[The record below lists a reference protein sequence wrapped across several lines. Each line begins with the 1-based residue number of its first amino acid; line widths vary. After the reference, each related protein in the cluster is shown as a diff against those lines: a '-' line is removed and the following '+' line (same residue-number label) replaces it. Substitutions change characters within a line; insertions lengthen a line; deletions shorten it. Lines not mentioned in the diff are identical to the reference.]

1 VKTIIKIGLLATV
14 QILVIIFAA
23 QFLISEDK
31 SSHTD
36 TFVQQTINQIHT
48 KNFSQIE
55 KFDFETNFTE
65 VHLISNVNIFMII
78 NSISVLALIFGI
90 VTITRIE
97 TKKKVTMEKLSIVG
111 KLAARVAHDMRNPLS
126 IIQMTLE
133 NIKMSHNIDEKEQKQ
148 FDKIESAIF
157 RITHQIDDVLD
168 FVKMSVVKKEYHSLK
183 IILED
188 SIQKINIP
196 SNIQVK
202 FPQNDCK
209 ILCDRNK
216 MLIVFVNIISNAV
229 QDLKN
234 MGIIRISFDLD
245 VNWTTIK
252 IEDNGNGIE
261 PKMLNKIFDPL
272 VTTKQTGTGLGL
284 SSCKSIIESHDGVIS
299 ACNGPEK
306 GTIFSIRIPS

>member
-55 KFDFETNFTE
+55 KFDFETDFTE

-168 FVKMSVVKKEYHSLK
+168 FVKMSVVKK
-183 IILED
+183 
-188 SIQKINIP
+188 
-196 SNIQVK
+196 
-202 FPQNDCK
+202 
-209 ILCDRNK
+209 
-216 MLIVFVNIISNAV
+216 
-229 QDLKN
+229 
-234 MGIIRISFDLD
+234 
-245 VNWTTIK
+245 
-252 IEDNGNGIE
+252 
-261 PKMLNKIFDPL
+261 
-272 VTTKQTGTGLGL
+272 
-284 SSCKSIIESHDGVIS
+284 
-299 ACNGPEK
+299 
-306 GTIFSIRIPS
+306 